1 MVSNFKIKQ
10 HLWESSFLTVG
21 KYINLICCR
30 QIIKIESAEK
40 LTLNEKACLCED
52 QKHTLNVAKIQ
63 YQKLSSENLTMRAT
77 RIILYAKGFLNMVM
91 VVLLL
96 LNDPSFKLHP
106 SRKPFISSS
115 RS

>member
-10 HLWESSFLTVG
+10 HLWESSLLTVG
-21 KYINLICCR
+21 KYINLTCCR
-30 QIIKIESAEK
+30 QIIKTESAE
-40 LTLNEKACLCED
+40 ACLCED

>member
-1 MVSNFKIKQ
+1 
-10 HLWESSFLTVG
+10 
-21 KYINLICCR
+21 
-30 QIIKIESAEK
+30 
-40 LTLNEKACLCED
+40 
-52 QKHTLNVAKIQ
+52 
-63 YQKLSSENLTMRAT
+63 MRAT